1 MTDERAP
8 DGASTPSSD
17 PPSTGG
23 GWDAATTATP
33 PPASAGWDAPTT
45 AAPPRP
51 LAPLAAAAAS
61 APTTPQP
68 AVAWET
74 PAPASVTAGGRTALA
89 AVAGILLLV
98 LGGLGILIGVLF
110 MGSAG
115 YMDELA
121 ASGAFDDI
129 PGMPAGFESAVGGM
143 VTVVGVILIVY
154 SILYVLGGVGVL
166 LTRSWGRV
174 IGIIVG
180 IISGLIWLAGIGSV
194 TSVNYGNASPN
205 LMLFVV
211 ILFAI
216 HLFIAI
222 VLGIRWR
229 TRIAVA

>member
-1 MTDERAP
+1 MTDERP
-8 DGASTPSSD
+8 SDEASTPSSN
-17 PPSTGG
+17 PPATGDDL
-23 GWDAATTATP
+23 DAPTTATTP
-33 PPASAGWDAPTT
+33 TSAGWDAPTS
-45 AAPPRP
+45 ASPPPP
-51 LAPLAAAAAS
+51 LAPLAASAAAA
-61 APTTPQP
+61 APASPQP
-68 AVAWET
+68 AVTWEAA
-74 PAPASVTAGGRTALA
+74 PPASVTAGGRTGLA

-98 LGGLGILIGVLF
+98 LGILGMLVGVLF
-110 MGSAG
+110 MGSRT
-115 YMDELA
+115 YVEELA

-129 PGMPAGFESAVGGM
+129 PGMPAGFEGAIGGM

-194 TSVNYGNASPN
+194 TSANYGSGSQGAV
-205 LMLFVV
+205 LFVV

-216 HLFIAI
+216 HLFIVV
-222 VLGIRWR
+222 VLAIRWR